1 MFLLVVPCIQTCLHA
16 LTFLASTV
24 SLSTSVPLSGCVT
37 TTPLSG
43 GTDRKMIEQGNK
55 NNKEDGSFV
64 GIVVGI
70 VVFVLLAAVVL
81 GLMPLVFVVC
91 HKMHKNKK
99 IERITL
105 DIMAV

>member
-1 MFLLVVPCIQTCLHA
+1 M
-16 LTFLASTV
+16 
-24 SLSTSVPLSGCVT
+24 T
-37 TTPLSG
+37 TTPLSE

-55 NNKEDGSFV
+55 NNNEDGSFI

-70 VVFVLLAAVVL
+70 VVFVLLAAMVL
-81 GLMPLVFVVC
+81 GLMLLVFVAF
-91 HKMHKNKK
+91 HKMHKNKQ